1 MPLDAIFLHHLVDEL
16 NILVGARADKIH
28 QPSRDE
34 LVLLMRSASFTGK
47 LLISLRSGSAR
58 IGITDATFDNPADPP
73 SFCKLLRRH
82 LSSAKIT
89 ELYQSDL
96 NRTIIIKFMTYNEM
110 GDVIYPFLSVEL
122 ITGRENLILCDEN
135 GKILDAL
142 RRSDIENSSRLLL
155 PGAKYVLPP
164 VQAKA
169 NPFSASAE
177 ELYSAVLARS
187 KPLCLAFCDAILGV
201 SPLVSRELALKVCF
215 NTDIA
220 PENADKEAL
229 LSALRW
235 FKQSL
240 LTPAAH
246 ILKTADGKPKDFSYI
261 EISQYGADTE
271 NLKFDGFCA
280 LLDEFF
286 KEKDKAKRIGALSAD
301 ISRVLTNA
309 KNRALRRMTG
319 RKAELEKCKD
329 RETFRIYGELLKAN
343 LYAIDKGAESV
354 RVQNYY
360 DENLCFVDVPLDPAL
375 SPAANAAKYFKEYKK
390 SHTAEQTLTEL
401 VLKDEKEIIY
411 IESVLDAL
419 SRAQTAAEL
428 QEIREELYD
437 GGYLVNRQ
445 RKKPKPSV
453 WKPREFSTDA
463 GFKVFVGRNNREN
476 DFLTTKFAE
485 KRDLWFHTKNIPGSH
500 VILVTEGKEVDEGS
514 LLFAAQ
520 VAATFSKAAESDK
533 VPVDFTEVK
542 NVKKPTGAK
551 PGMVI
556 YTTNK
561 TIYAKPN
568 ISLVR

>member
-34 LVLLMRSASFTGK
+34 LVLLLRSAAFTGK

-58 IGITDATFDNPADPP
+58 IGITDASFDNPADPP

-122 ITGRENLILCDEN
+122 ITGRENLILCSED

-155 PGAKYVLPP
+155 PGAKYILPP
-164 VQAKA
+164 VQAKI
-169 NPFSASAE
+169 NPFSASEE
-177 ELYSAVLARS
+177 ELCDAVLAS
-187 KPLCLAFCDAILGV
+187 PKPLCLAFCDAILGV

-215 NTDIA
+215 DTDIA
-220 PENADKEAL
+220 PVSADKTAL

-240 LTPAAH
+240 LSPSPH

-261 EISQYGADTE
+261 KISQYGSEAE
-271 NLKFDGFCA
+271 SIEVNGFCA

-286 KEKDKAKRIGALSAD
+286 KKKDKEKRIGALSAD
-301 ISRVLTNA
+301 MNRVLTSA

-319 RKAELEKCKD
+319 RKAELEKSKD

-343 LYAIDKGAESV
+343 LYATKKGAEV
-354 RVQNYY
+354 ARVQNYY
-360 DENLCFVDVPLDPAL
+360 DESLSFVDIPLDPAL
-375 SPAANAAKYFKEYKK
+375 SPAANAAKYFKEYKQ

-411 IESVLDAL
+411 IETVLDSL

-437 GGYLVNRQ
+437 VGYLINRTK
-445 RKKPKPSV
+445 RKSRPAVS
-453 WKPREFSTDA
+453 KPREFITET

-500 VILVTEGKEVDEGS
+500 VILVTEGKEVDDES

-520 VAATFSKAAESDK
+520 VAATFSKAAESDN

-556 YTTNK
+556 YATNK

-568 ISLVR
+568 ISLVK

>member
-1 MPLDAIFLHHLVDEL
+1 MPLDAIFLHHLADEL
-16 NILVGARADKIH
+16 NICVGARADKIH

-34 LVLLMRSASFTGK
+34 LVLLLRSAVFTGK

-58 IGITDATFDNPADPP
+58 IGITNASFDNPADPP

-122 ITGRENLILCDEN
+122 ITGRENLILCSED

-164 VQAKA
+164 VQAKI

-177 ELYSAVLARS
+177 ELCDAVLAS
-187 KPLCLAFCDAILGV
+187 PKPLCLAFCDAILGI

-215 NTDIA
+215 DADIS
-220 PENADKEAL
+220 PVSADKKAL
-229 LSALRW
+229 LSAIRW

-240 LTPAAH
+240 LAPSPN

-261 EISQYGADTE
+261 EISQYGSDTE
-271 NLKFDGFCA
+271 NIKADGFCA

-286 KEKDKAKRIGALSAD
+286 KEKDKEKRIGALSAD
-301 ISRVLTNA
+301 MSRVLTSA
-309 KNRALRRMTG
+309 KNRALRRMTV
-319 RKAELEKCKD
+319 RKAELEKCKN

-343 LYAIDKGAESV
+343 LYATKKGAEV
-354 RVQNYY
+354 ARVQNYY
-360 DENLCFVDVPLDPAL
+360 DESLSFVDIPLDPAL

-411 IESVLDAL
+411 IESVLDSL

-437 GGYLVNRQ
+437 GGYLINRQ
-445 RKKPKPSV
+445 RRKPKTAAP
-453 WKPREFSTDA
+453 KPKEFLTDT

-476 DFLTTKFAE
+476 DFLTLKFAE

-500 VILVTEGKEVDEGS
+500 VILVTEGKEIDDES
-514 LLFAAQ
+514 LLFAAR
-520 VAATFSKAAESDK
+520 VAATFSKAAKSDN

-542 NVKKPTGAK
+542 YVKKPTGAK

-568 ISLVR
+568 ISLVK

>member
-1 MPLDAIFLHHLVDEL
+1 MPLDAIFLHHLADEL

-34 LVLLMRSASFTGK
+34 LVLLMRSAAFTGK

-58 IGITDATFDNPADPP
+58 IGITDSSFDNPADPP

-122 ITGRENLILCDEN
+122 ITGRENLILCDEDGN
-135 GKILDAL
+135 ILDAL

-164 VQAKA
+164 VQAKV
-169 NPFSASAE
+169 NPFSASEE
-177 ELYSAVLARS
+177 ELYDAVLASS
-187 KPLCLAFCDAILGV
+187 KPLSLAFCDAILGV

-215 NTDIA
+215 DADIA
-220 PENADKEAL
+220 PASADKEAL

-240 LTPAAH
+240 LAPSPH
-246 ILKTADGKPKDFSYI
+246 ILKTADGKLKDFSYTK
-261 EISQYGADTE
+261 ISQYGGDVE
-271 NLKFDGFCA
+271 NIKVSGFCA

-286 KEKDKAKRIGALSAD
+286 KEKDKAKRIGVLSAD
-301 ISRVLTNA
+301 ISRVLTSA

-329 RETFRIYGELLKAN
+329 RDTFRIYGELLKAN
-343 LYAIDKGAESV
+343 LYATPKGAETV

-360 DENLCFVDVPLDPAL
+360 DENLSFVDIPLDPAL

-390 SHTAEQTLTEL
+390 SHTAEQTLSEL

-411 IESVLDAL
+411 IDSVLDSL

-445 RKKPKPSV
+445 RKKSKPAV
-453 WKPREFSTDA
+453 WKPKEFLTDT
-463 GFKVFVGRNNREN
+463 GFKIFVGRNNREN

-500 VILVTEGKEVDEGS
+500 VILVTEGRKVDENS
-514 LLFAAQ
+514 LLFAAR

-533 VPVDFTEVK
+533 VPVDFTEIK

-568 ISLVR
+568 ISLVK